1 MNPSAVNPATEF
13 PVLRLKKREDR
24 RVRAGHRWIY
34 SNEVDTRATPL
45 TAFAPGET
53 AMLEDARGKP
63 LGMVTVNPRTLICAR
78 LYSRKVPQALDRAFI
93 ERRLRQALS
102 LRSMVFDQP
111 YYRLCY
117 GESDGLPGLV
127 VDRFDNVLVA
137 QMTTA
142 GMELARPA
150 VVEALEALFE
160 PAVLLLRNDSPAR
173 EQEGLERYVETVIGQ
188 MPGRVAL
195 LENDTRFEVP
205 LAGGQ
210 KTGWYYDHR
219 LNRERFRRYVAG
231 KRVLDVFSYVG
242 AWGVQALTA
251 GAREVMCV
259 DSSSTFLEVA
269 LENARLN
276 GFDDRRLQLRHGD
289 AFDTLKALRA
299 QGELFDAVVVDP
311 PAFIKRRKDAK
322 EGAIAYQRLNR
333 LAMQVLRPGGLLVSA
348 SCSWHLDRDSLRDIL
363 RKAAAINGVP
373 LQILEQGH
381 QGPDHPVHPAM
392 AETDYLKAFFARV
405 GRPG

>member
-1 MNPSAVNPATEF
+1 MNPPAVNPATDY

-45 TAFAPGET
+45 TAFTPGEV
-53 AMLEDARGKP
+53 AVVEDARGKP
-63 LGMVTVNPRTLICAR
+63 LGMATVNPATLICAR
-78 LYSRKVPQALDRAFI
+78 IYSRRVPQPLDQPFI
-93 ERRLRQALS
+93 EKRLRHALA
-102 LRSMVFDQP
+102 LREMAFDAP
-111 YYRLCY
+111 FYRLCY

-127 VDRFDNVLVA
+127 VDRFDNVLVV
-137 QMTTA
+137 QMATA
-142 GMELARPA
+142 GMELARPII
-150 VVEALEALFE
+150 VDALEAVFE
-160 PAVLLLRNDSPAR
+160 PAVVLLRNDTPAR
-173 EQEGLERYVETVIGQ
+173 EQEGLERYVETVVGQ
-188 MPGRVAL
+188 LPGRVSVV
-195 LENDTRFEVP
+195 ENDTRFEVP

-219 LNRERFRRYVAG
+219 LNRERLRRYVAG

-259 DSSSTFLEVA
+259 DGSATFLELA

-276 GFDDRRLQLRHGD
+276 GFDERHLQLRHGD

-299 QGELFDAVVVDP
+299 QSERFDVVVVDP
-311 PAFIKRRKDAK
+311 PAFIKRRKDVK
-322 EGAIAYQRLNR
+322 EGTIAYQRLNR

-363 RKAAAINGVP
+363 RKAAAINGTP
-373 LQILEQGH
+373 LQIIEQGH

-392 AETDYLKAFFARV
+392 AETDYLKAFFCRV
-405 GRPG
+405 G